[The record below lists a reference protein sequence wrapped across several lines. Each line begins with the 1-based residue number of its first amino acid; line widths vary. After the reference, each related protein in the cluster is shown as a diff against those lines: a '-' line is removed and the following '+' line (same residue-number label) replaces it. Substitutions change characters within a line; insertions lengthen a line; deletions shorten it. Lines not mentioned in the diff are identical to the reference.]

1 MYMPDIL
8 PAVEGYNHRPVA
20 NGFIHINLRT
30 LAGTSVYQPCIHIHG

>member
-1 MYMPDIL
+1 MPDIL

-30 LAGTSVYQPCIHIHG
+30 LAGDSVYQLRLIYMYMI